1 MLSLL
6 DPLLTLL
13 PHLAFVFVS
22 AVDQAINLLDKVAE
36 TVLLLTQRLMDSIEA
51 IHEAVEI
58 FILLL
63 ACVFLIIGVKLDN
76 FVLPLLH
83 IFKLLLLLRSCNQV
97 REFWLFFALSNLHND
112 SHYHILD

>member
-1 MLSLL
+1 
-6 DPLLTLL
+6 
-13 PHLAFVFVS
+13 
-22 AVDQAINLLDKVAE
+22 
-36 TVLLLTQRLMDSIEA
+36 MDSIKA
-51 IHEAVEI
+51 IHEAIEI

-63 ACVFLIIGVKLDN
+63 ACVLLIIGVKLDN

-112 SHYHILD
+112 SHYHILN